1 MDWTSYHPVADMQD
15 FMAYLA
21 DTYSDFVSVVSIGK
35 SYEGNDMQVP
45 MFRFTQKN
53 FIYIKKN
60 SYYHIDAVILYIH
73 DKITLHV
80 EWKYCMLTKHHTR
93 PPLIDKFR
101 INFRLENLLS
111 K

>member
-35 SYEGNDMQVP
+35 SYEGNDMQV
-45 MFRFTQKN
+45 QIVQ
-53 FIYIKKN
+53 IYTKCFFYLHQEN
-60 SYYHIDAVILYIH
+60 SYYHIDAVIISIH

-80 EWKYCMLTKHHTR
+80 ESKYCMYADNTLGA
-93 PPLIDKFR
+93 
-101 INFRLENLLS
+101 LLFI
-111 K
+111 KDLLG

>member
-21 DTYSDFVSVVSIGK
+21 DTYSEFVSVVSIGK

-45 MFRFTQKN
+45 MFRFIQNVFN
-53 FIYIKKN
+53 FDQEN

-73 DKITLHV
+73 DKITL
-80 EWKYCMLTKHHTR
+80 LF
-93 PPLIDKFR
+93 IQD
-101 INFRLENLLS
+101 LL
-111 K
+111 